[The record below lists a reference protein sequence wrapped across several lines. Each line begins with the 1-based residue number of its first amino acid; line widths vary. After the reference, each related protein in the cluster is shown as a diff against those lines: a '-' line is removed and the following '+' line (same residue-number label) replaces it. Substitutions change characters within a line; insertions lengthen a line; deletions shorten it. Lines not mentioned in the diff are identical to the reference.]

1 MAPYKLL
8 SKKHHTSRQVAA
20 RPSGQPS
27 RGSPSRVTHR
37 RRRKGWHLAAEIRR
51 VVMGTGCRP
60 GPDVARLWQ
69 RSATARTWKGK
80 K

>member
-1 MAPYKLL
+1 
-8 SKKHHTSRQVAA
+8 
-20 RPSGQPS
+20 
-27 RGSPSRVTHR
+27 VTHR

-69 RSATARTWKGK
+69 RSYGKDINQTQIRRCVTTITYHTALILF
-80 K
+80 